1 MAPAVTGVVFDIREL
16 TVHDGPG
23 IRTTVFLKGCH
34 LRCAWCHNPEGLAP
48 APGLMR
54 STSGD
59 RLAGQSY
66 SSMELAAILNR
77 QAPILR
83 EVGGVTFSGGE
94 PLVQAG
100 FVAETIDQLDD
111 LHVTLG
117 TSGFASEEDFQRV
130 VRRCDLVLFDLKL
143 MDSKAHQRWTGQN
156 NDCILKNLSLLDS
169 STTSFIVRVPLIS
182 GVTDTDENMQ
192 SMVAH
197 LKTLSRRP
205 QVELMPY
212 NRAAGGKYAAC
223 GFDWHPGFDEA
234 RPVNDQLETFL
245 DNGIDASLI

>member
-1 MAPAVTGVVFDIREL
+1 
-16 TVHDGPG
+16 
-23 IRTTVFLKGCH
+23 
-34 LRCAWCHNPEGLAP
+34 
-48 APGLMR
+48 
-54 STSGD
+54 
-59 RLAGQSY
+59 
-66 SSMELAAILNR
+66 
-77 QAPILR
+77 
-83 EVGGVTFSGGE
+83 
-94 PLVQAG
+94 
-100 FVAETIDQLDD
+100 
-111 LHVTLG
+111 
-117 TSGFASEEDFQRV
+117 
-130 VRRCDLVLFDLKL
+130 